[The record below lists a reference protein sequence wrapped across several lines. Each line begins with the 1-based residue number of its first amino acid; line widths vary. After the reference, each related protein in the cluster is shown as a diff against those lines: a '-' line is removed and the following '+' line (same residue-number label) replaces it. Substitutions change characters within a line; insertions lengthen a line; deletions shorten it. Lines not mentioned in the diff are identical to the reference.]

1 VKQDLDDTPAGSAP
15 APSWCKLGV
24 SVFTSQAVFT
34 RFILRT
40 CQFLPHAPCVK
51 AVRNSTVDLLKAFA
65 SQIIVIHHLLLYT
78 PMSPVLQTEWPG
90 LLGFIADEGRY
101 VVQIFLVIGGFLAA
115 QSLLGLL
122 ENARDIAVW
131 PLLKKRFLRLA
142 KPFWVA
148 IAVAVLLGWLAG
160 EIALHDEVSGLPS
173 LTQLL
178 AHAFLL
184 HDIVEEEAISAGVWY
199 VAIDLQL
206 YAALV
211 LLAWFSQKTGKLKLL
226 EPKAI
231 QPKHALV
238 LLAFAMT
245 VASLLVWNR
254 NAEHDEWAWYF
265 FGAYGLG
272 VAAHWAQREGK
283 TLGASLAIVGLLALA
298 LWIEWRERLL
308 LTGVTALLLMNSTR
322 IERFAALIVQRPVRW
337 LGDISYSVFLI
348 HYGIAVFASS
358 VVIALG
364 LASFAEML
372 VAFLVTWAVSVAA
385 GWVLYWGVEK

>member
-1 VKQDLDDTPAGSAP
+1 M
-15 APSWCKLGV
+15 
-24 SVFTSQAVFT
+24 
-34 RFILRT
+34 
-40 CQFLPHAPCVK
+40 
-51 AVRNSTVDLLKAFA
+51 RNSTIDLLKALA
-65 SQIIVIHHLLLYT
+65 SQIIVVHHLLLYT
-78 PMSPVLQTEWPG
+78 PMSPALQAKWPG

-101 VVQIFLVIGGFLAA
+101 VVQIFLVIAGFLAA

-122 ENARDIAVW
+122 DKAREVAVW
-131 PLLKKRFLRLA
+131 ALFKKRFLRLA

-148 IAVAVLLGWLAG
+148 IAVAVLLGWLG
-160 EIALHDEVSGLPS
+160 GKIAMHSEVSDLPGF
-173 LTQLL
+173 TQLL
-178 AHAFLL
+178 AHVFLL
-184 HDIVEEEAISAGVWY
+184 HDIVEVEALSAGVWY

-206 YAALV
+206 YAVLV
-211 LLAWFSQKTGKLKLL
+211 LIAWTSQRTGGLKLL
-226 EPKAI
+226 GP
-231 QPKHALV
+231 QQGFL
-238 LLAFAMT
+238 LLAVAMS

-283 TLGASLAIVGLLALA
+283 VVWFSLLIVGLLGIA

-308 LTGVTALLLMNSTR
+308 LTGVTALMLMNSAR
-322 IERFAALIVQRPVRW
+322 IESLVSVITQGPVRW

-364 LASFAEML
+364 LSSFAEML
-372 VAFLVTWAVSVAA
+372 AAFLLTWVVSVAA
-385 GWVLYWGVEK
+385 GWVLYWGLREGD

>member
-1 VKQDLDDTPAGSAP
+1 M
-15 APSWCKLGV
+15 
-24 SVFTSQAVFT
+24 
-34 RFILRT
+34 
-40 CQFLPHAPCVK
+40 
-51 AVRNSTVDLLKAFA
+51 RNSTIDLLKALA
-65 SQIIVIHHLLLYT
+65 SQIIVVHHLLLYT
-78 PMSPVLQTEWPG
+78 PMSPALQAKWPG

-101 VVQIFLVIGGFLAA
+101 VVQIFLVIAGFLAA

-122 ENARDIAVW
+122 DKAREVAVW
-131 PLLKKRFLRLA
+131 TLFKKRFLRLA

-148 IAVAVLLGWLAG
+148 IAVAVMLGWLG
-160 EIALHDEVSGLPS
+160 GKIAMHSEVSDLPGF
-173 LTQLL
+173 TQLL
-178 AHAFLL
+178 AHVFLL
-184 HDIVEEEAISAGVWY
+184 HDIVEVEALSAGVWY

-206 YAALV
+206 YAVLV
-211 LLAWFSQKTGKLKLL
+211 LMAWTSQRTGGLKLL
-226 EPKAI
+226 GP
-231 QPKHALV
+231 QQGLL
-238 LLAFAMT
+238 LLAVAMS

-283 TLGASLAIVGLLALA
+283 VVWVSLLIVGLLGIA

-308 LTGVTALLLMNSTR
+308 LTGVTALLLMNSSR
-322 IERFAALIVQRPVRW
+322 IEQFVGSIVQGPVRW

-364 LASFAEML
+364 LSSFAEML
-372 VAFLVTWAVSVAA
+372 AAFLLTWVVSVAA
-385 GWVLYWGVEK
+385 GWVLYWGVERG

>member
-1 VKQDLDDTPAGSAP
+1 
-15 APSWCKLGV
+15 
-24 SVFTSQAVFT
+24 
-34 RFILRT
+34 
-40 CQFLPHAPCVK
+40 
-51 AVRNSTVDLLKAFA
+51 VRNSTIDLLKALA
-65 SQIIVIHHLLLYT
+65 SQIIVVHHLLLYT
-78 PMSPVLQTEWPG
+78 PMSPVLQAEWPG

-122 ENARDIAVW
+122 EKGRQVAVW

-148 IAVAVLLGWLAG
+148 IGMAVLLGWLG
-160 EIALHDEVSGLPS
+160 GRIAIHDEISNLPD

-184 HDIVEEEAISAGVWY
+184 HDIVEVEALSAGVWY

-211 LLAWFSQKTGKLKLL
+211 LIAWVSQRAGGFKLL
-226 EPKAI
+226 QAELR
-231 QPKHALV
+231 QPQHALL

-272 VAAHWAQREGK
+272 VAAYWAQREGK
-283 TLGASLAIVGLLALA
+283 TLWGSLLVAGLLGIA

-308 LTGVTALLLMNSTR
+308 LTGATALLLMNSAR
-322 IERFAALIVQRPVRW
+322 IENFVSLIVQRPIRW

-348 HYGIAVFASS
+348 HYGVAVFASS

-364 LASFAEML
+364 LDSFAEML
-372 VAFLVTWAVSVAA
+372 AAFAITWVVSVAA
-385 GWVLYWGVEK
+385 GWVLYWGVEKQG

>member
-1 VKQDLDDTPAGSAP
+1 M
-15 APSWCKLGV
+15 
-24 SVFTSQAVFT
+24 
-34 RFILRT
+34 
-40 CQFLPHAPCVK
+40 
-51 AVRNSTVDLLKAFA
+51 RNSTIDLLKALA
-65 SQIIVIHHLLLYT
+65 SQIIVVHHLLLYT
-78 PMSPVLQTEWPG
+78 PMSPALQAKWPG

-101 VVQIFLVIGGFLAA
+101 VVQIFLVIAGFLAA

-122 ENARDIAVW
+122 DKAREVAVW
-131 PLLKKRFLRLA
+131 TLFKKRFLRLA

-148 IAVAVLLGWLAG
+148 IAVAVMLGWLG
-160 EIALHDEVSGLPS
+160 GKIAMHSEVSDLPGF
-173 LTQLL
+173 TQLL
-178 AHAFLL
+178 AHVFLL
-184 HDIVEEEAISAGVWY
+184 HDIVEVEALSAGVWY

-206 YAALV
+206 YAVLV
-211 LLAWFSQKTGKLKLL
+211 LMAWTSQRTGGLKLL
-226 EPKAI
+226 EP
-231 QPKHALV
+231 QQGLL
-238 LLAFAMT
+238 LLAVAMS

-283 TLGASLAIVGLLALA
+283 VVWVSLLIVGLLGIA

-308 LTGVTALLLMNSTR
+308 LTGVTALLLMNSAR
-322 IERFAALIVQRPVRW
+322 IESLVSVITQGPVRW

-364 LASFAEML
+364 LESFGAML
-372 VAFLVTWAVSVAA
+372 LAFLLTWVMSIAA
-385 GWVLYWGVEK
+385 GWVLYWGVERGS

>member
-1 VKQDLDDTPAGSAP
+1 
-15 APSWCKLGV
+15 
-24 SVFTSQAVFT
+24 
-34 RFILRT
+34 
-40 CQFLPHAPCVK
+40 
-51 AVRNSTVDLLKAFA
+51 VRNSTIDLLKALA
-65 SQIIVIHHLLLYT
+65 SQIIVVHHLLLYT
-78 PMSPVLQTEWPG
+78 PMSPALQAKWPG

-101 VVQIFLVIGGFLAA
+101 VVQIFLVIAGFLAA

-122 ENARDIAVW
+122 DKAREVAVW
-131 PLLKKRFLRLA
+131 TLFKKRFLRLA

-148 IAVAVLLGWLAG
+148 IAVAVLLGWLG
-160 EIALHDEVSGLPS
+160 GKIAMHSEVSDLPGF
-173 LTQLL
+173 TQLL
-178 AHAFLL
+178 AHVFLL
-184 HDIVEEEAISAGVWY
+184 HDIVEVEALSAGVWY

-206 YAALV
+206 YAVLV
-211 LLAWFSQKTGKLKLL
+211 LMAWTSQRTGGLKLL
-226 EPKAI
+226 EP
-231 QPKHALV
+231 QQGLL
-238 LLAFAMT
+238 LLAVAMS

-283 TLGASLAIVGLLALA
+283 VVWVSFLIVGLLGIA

-308 LTGVTALLLMNSTR
+308 LTGVTALLLMNSAR
-322 IERFAALIVQRPVRW
+322 IESLVSVIVQGPVRW

-364 LASFAEML
+364 LSSFAEML
-372 VAFLVTWAVSVAA
+372 AAFLLTWVVSVAA
-385 GWVLYWGVEK
+385 GWVLYWGVERG

>member
-1 VKQDLDDTPAGSAP
+1 M
-15 APSWCKLGV
+15 
-24 SVFTSQAVFT
+24 
-34 RFILRT
+34 
-40 CQFLPHAPCVK
+40 
-51 AVRNSTVDLLKAFA
+51 RNSTIDLLKALA
-65 SQIIVIHHLLLYT
+65 SQIIVVHHLLLYT
-78 PMSPVLQTEWPG
+78 PMSPALQAKWPG

-101 VVQIFLVIGGFLAA
+101 VVQIFLVIAGFLAA

-122 ENARDIAVW
+122 DKAREVAVW
-131 PLLKKRFLRLA
+131 TLFKKRFLRLA

-148 IAVAVLLGWLAG
+148 IAVAVMLGWLG
-160 EIALHDEVSGLPS
+160 GKIAMHSEVSDLPGF
-173 LTQLL
+173 TQLL
-178 AHAFLL
+178 AHVFLL
-184 HDIVEEEAISAGVWY
+184 HDIVEVEALSAGVWY

-206 YAALV
+206 YAVLV
-211 LLAWFSQKTGKLKLL
+211 LMAWTSQRTGGLKLL
-226 EPKAI
+226 GP
-231 QPKHALV
+231 QQGLL
-238 LLAFAMT
+238 LLAVAMS

-283 TLGASLAIVGLLALA
+283 VVWFSLLIVGLLGIS

-308 LTGVTALLLMNSTR
+308 LTGVTALLLMNSAR
-322 IERFAALIVQRPVRW
+322 IESLVSVIVQGPVRW

-364 LASFAEML
+364 LESFGAML
-372 VAFLVTWAVSVAA
+372 LAFLLTWVLSVAA
-385 GWVLYWGVEK
+385 GWVLYWGVERG

>member
-1 VKQDLDDTPAGSAP
+1 M
-15 APSWCKLGV
+15 
-24 SVFTSQAVFT
+24 
-34 RFILRT
+34 
-40 CQFLPHAPCVK
+40 
-51 AVRNSTVDLLKAFA
+51 RNSTIDLLKALA
-65 SQIIVIHHLLLYT
+65 SQIIVVHHLLLYT
-78 PMSPVLQTEWPG
+78 PMSPALQAKWPG

-101 VVQIFLVIGGFLAA
+101 VVQIFLVIAGFLAA

-122 ENARDIAVW
+122 DKAREVAVW
-131 PLLKKRFLRLA
+131 TLFKKRFLRLA

-148 IAVAVLLGWLAG
+148 IAVAVLLGWLG
-160 EIALHDEVSGLPS
+160 GKIAMHSEVSDLPGF
-173 LTQLL
+173 TQLL
-178 AHAFLL
+178 AHVFLL
-184 HDIVEEEAISAGVWY
+184 HDIVEVEALSAGVWY

-206 YAALV
+206 YAVLV
-211 LLAWFSQKTGKLKLL
+211 LMAWTSQRTGGLKLL
-226 EPKAI
+226 EP
-231 QPKHALV
+231 QQGLL
-238 LLAFAMT
+238 LLAVAMS

-283 TLGASLAIVGLLALA
+283 VVWVSLLIVGLLGIA

-308 LTGVTALLLMNSTR
+308 LTGVTALLLMNSAR
-322 IERFAALIVQRPVRW
+322 IESLVSVIVQGPVRW

-364 LASFAEML
+364 LSSFAEML
-372 VAFLVTWAVSVAA
+372 TAFVITWVVSVAA
-385 GWVLYWGVEK
+385 GWVLYWGVERGS